1 MVLLTFIFSLSAN
14 AADHF
19 AKPRPVE
26 LTKEG
31 RQWAARTLKKLTL
44 EEKVGQM
51 LSVRYFMDFENFDSD
66 SYRQFRDEMQKYGIG
81 SVLLTVRVDG
91 TGLLKNPPLE
101 AAAMSNR
108 LQKDSKLPLLIAGDL
123 ERGLATRMNSV
134 PIFPDAMAF
143 GATGNPAY
151 EERFGAIVGAESRAV
166 GIHWNFYPIADV
178 NSNPGNPI
186 INTRS
191 FGEDP
196 TAVGEMAAAFI
207 RGARSQGMLTTVKHF
222 PGHGDTGTDSHLGVA
237 RVEGDREHLNKI
249 ELPPFQKAIAAGV
262 DSVMV
267 AHVTVPALEPD
278 PNKVATISSN
288 VIGKLLRQELGFKN
302 VVVTDALEMRG
313 LTSLYPPQQGNP
325 AGKAAV
331 DAVKAGNDVLL
342 LPTDLDGA
350 FRGVVDAVHRGEIP
364 ESRIDESVQRIL
376 EMKASV
382 DLHKARFVDLEQ
394 VSYTVGR
401 QQDMQLAQQV
411 ADDAVTLVRD
421 NQQVTPLTRYQ
432 APKIEGEV
440 YAAPVQPTSQV
451 VTVIFSDNAHG
462 SWGRGFE
469 SALKARRAD
478 ATVFYVDSSLAA
490 ALSGVVLQAVKDA
503 GKVVV
508 AGYLSPIAGKQVLP
522 PAMPADGHLKNSV
535 DLDQPDSALLSQILA
550 IAANKTVVVAL
561 GSPYLA
567 QSFPQIQNYICTF
580 SNAST
585 SESSAVKFLFGEL
598 KAKGRLPVTLPG
610 IASRGAGLSGQTS
623 LKTGNMQSGKVG
635 N

>member
-1 MVLLTFIFSLSAN
+1 MFSFSAN
-14 AADHF
+14 AADRF
-19 AKPRPVE
+19 SKPRPVE

-44 EEKVGQM
+44 EEKIGQM
-51 LSVRYFMDFENFDSD
+51 LSVRYYMDFENFDSD
-66 SYRQFRDEMQKYGIG
+66 GYRQFRDQMQKYGIG
-81 SVLLTVRVDG
+81 SVLLTIHVDSA
-91 TGLLKNPPLE
+91 GLLKNPPLE

-108 LQKDSKLPLLIAGDL
+108 LQQDSKLPLLIAGDL
-123 ERGLATRMNSV
+123 ERGLATRMSSV
-134 PIFPDAMAF
+134 PVFPDAMAF
-143 GATGNPAY
+143 GATGNVGY

-166 GIHWNFYPIADV
+166 GIHWTFWPIADV
-178 NSNPGNPI
+178 NNNPDNPI

-196 TAVGEMAAAFI
+196 AIVGDMAAAFI

-222 PGHGDTGTDSHLGVA
+222 PGHGDTATDSHLGLA
-237 RVEGDREHLNKI
+237 RVESDREHLNKV
-249 ELPPFQKAIAAGV
+249 ELPPFEKAIAAGV

-267 AHVTVPALEPD
+267 AHLVVPALEPD

-302 VVVTDALEMRG
+302 LVVTDALEMQA
-313 LTSLYPPQQGNP
+313 LTSLYLPQQGNP
-325 AGKAAV
+325 AGRAAV

-350 FRGVVDAVHRGEIP
+350 FRGVLDAVHRGEIP

-382 DLHKARFVDLEQ
+382 DLHKARLVDLEQ
-394 VSYTVGR
+394 VSYLVSR

-411 ADDAVTLVRD
+411 ADDAVTMVLD
-421 NQQVTPLTRYQ
+421 NHQVIPLARFQ
-432 APKIEGEV
+432 APKIEGEI
-440 YAAPVQPTSQV
+440 YPAPVQPTTQV
-451 VTVIFSDNAHG
+451 VAIIFSDNAHG

-508 AGYLSPIAGKQVLP
+508 AGYLSPVAGKQVMP
-522 PAMPADGHLKNSV
+522 PAMPVQGHLKNSI
-535 DLDQPDSALLSQILA
+535 DLDQSDSALLAQILSVA
-550 IAANKTVVVAL
+550 PNKTVVVAL

-567 QSFPQIQNYICTF
+567 QSFPQIQNYVCTF

-585 SESSAVKFLFGEL
+585 SEASAVRVLFGEL
-598 KAKGRLPVTLPG
+598 KPKGRLPVTLPG
-610 IASRGAGLSGQTS
+610 IASRGAGLSAQSS
-623 LKTGNMQSGKVG
+623 LKP
-635 N
+635 